1 MSFRY
6 FLLLLLIPFVGFS
19 QQNSEFL
26 PQTVIVKVSSQYRSY
41 CSPNEILHPQ
51 FNKVASSIDVIKIE
65 QMFPNHKPEYRD
77 GMVDLSL
84 IYQITYSASIS
95 ELAASKLLL
104 KWKGFV
110 YAEPYILP
118 ELAYTPNDPII
129 SDPVKTWHLI
139 MINAFAAWDVTKG
152 DTNIVIGIT
161 DTGWD
166 NTHPDLVGNAKKN
179 YNDPINGTD
188 DDADG
193 YIDNF
198 IGWDLGNNDNDAQL
212 EGSNHGTHVSGLS
225 AAVTDNNVGVASIG
239 FNTKFM
245 PIKISNSAGILT
257 QAYQGVVY
265 AADHGCFIINC
276 SWGSTTPGQFQKDV
290 IDYASIN
297 KGCLVVGA
305 CGNNNNDVLF
315 YPAAY
320 DGVLTVAA
328 SEESDLKKNN
338 SNYGYYVDI
347 SAPGENMWST
357 VGGGTYGLNGGTSM
371 AAPVVSGA
379 AALVKAMNPTYT
391 NQQVAAVLRATAFDM
406 NPLNPAYYDKL
417 GNGRLDVANALTS
430 VSPQFIEITSK
441 TIVDNNDNL
450 FVENDTLRIVGTFTN
465 YLAALNGASVTL
477 SSLSPYVN
485 VVDATTGLPNLSTLQ
500 SFSNTTDPFLV
511 EVLSGA
517 AFNESV
523 LFKAEITNGSYTVY
537 EYFYVLLNPD
547 YINLAENQVS
557 TTITSKGKIGFNDV
571 NNSVGL
577 GFDYDGEQ
585 MLYEAGL
592 MIGASSSQ
600 VSDCVRGS
608 SGQDWDFQSLENVRY
623 NPPYISAV
631 DLFGKMDDATYA
643 LSLNV
648 SIEQKSFA
656 YPSSPNNKFVI
667 VEYNIKNMGLST
679 INNLYAGIFAD
690 WDIQDAMTNNAG
702 FDAARKMG
710 YVYSLDVDTHYAAI
724 KVLTGGS
731 VVNYSLDNVSG
742 GAGGVDISNGYTTD
756 EKFTTLSTSRLS
768 AGAPAGQD
776 VAHVVSSG
784 SFNLNSGDSVIVA
797 FALIGGNSLTDIQ
810 TSATQA
816 QITYSNFIG
825 LEELKTDKG
834 ILVYPNPTTG
844 LITIISDATIENII
858 IRNALGET
866 VLQSKLKTIHLE
878 KLANGIYFI
887 EVNTTSEKNISKVV
901 LNR

>member
-1 MSFRY
+1 MRCFFL
-6 FLLLLLIPFVGFS
+6 FLLLPVVVFS
-19 QQNSEFL
+19 QQRNEFL
-26 PQTVIVKVSSQYRSY
+26 PQTVIVKVAEQYRPY
-41 CSPNEILHPQ
+41 CNQNNIVHPQ
-51 FNKVASSIDVIKIE
+51 FNKVSGVLDIIKIE
-65 QMFPNHKPEYRD
+65 RIFPNHKPEKRD
-77 GMVDLSL
+77 GLVDLSL
-84 IYQITYSASIS
+84 IYQITYSALIH
-95 ELAASKLLL
+95 EIEASKQLV
-104 KWKGFV
+104 KWKGLI
-110 YAEPYILP
+110 YAEPYVLP

-152 DTNIVIGIT
+152 DTNLVIGIT

-166 NTHPDLVGNAKKN
+166 NTHPDLVVNAKKN
-179 YNDPINGTD
+179 YNDPINGID

-198 IGWDLGNNDNDAQL
+198 IGWDLGNNDNDPQL

-225 AAVTDNNVGVASIG
+225 AAVTDNGTGVASIG

-245 PIKISNSAGILT
+245 PLKISNSAGILT

-290 IDYASIN
+290 IDYANIN

-305 CGNNNNDVLF
+305 CGNNGNEVLF

-328 SEESDLKKNN
+328 SEENDLKKNN

-357 VGGGTYGLNGGTSM
+357 IGGGTYGNNGGTSM

-379 AALVKAMNPTYT
+379 AALVKAMNPTYS

-406 NPLNPAYYDKL
+406 NPLNPTYYDKL
-417 GNGRLDVANALTS
+417 GNGRLDVANALTA
-430 VSPQFIEITSK
+430 VSPQFIEMTSK
-441 TIVDNNDNL
+441 AIVDNNDNL
-450 FVENDTLRIVGTFTN
+450 FVENDTLRITATFTN
-465 YLAALNGASVTL
+465 YLATLNGITVTL
-477 SSLSPYVN
+477 SSLSPYIN
-485 VVDATTGLPNLSTLQ
+485 VIDATTSLPNMNTLQ
-500 SFSNTTDPFLV
+500 VFTNSGDPFLV
-511 EVLSGA
+511 EVLNGA
-517 AFNESV
+517 AYNESV

-608 SGQDWDFQSLENVRY
+608 GAQEWDFQSLENVKY
-623 NPPYISAV
+623 NPPYVSAL
-631 DLFGKMDDATYA
+631 DLIGKMNDSAATSPMY
-643 LSLNV
+643 L

-656 YPSSPNNKFVI
+656 YPNSPNDKYVI
-667 VEYNIKNMGLST
+667 VEYNIKNNGVST
-679 INNLYAGIFAD
+679 LNDLYAGIFAD
-690 WDIQDAMTNNAG
+690 WDIQDAMTNKAG
-702 FDAARKMG
+702 FDVTRKMG

-724 KVLTGGS
+724 KVLTTGS
-731 VVNYSLDNVSG
+731 VVNYSLDNISG
-742 GAGGVDISNGYTTD
+742 GAGGVDISNGYTAA
-756 EKFTTLSTSRLS
+756 EKYTTLTTNRSS
-768 AGAPAGQD
+768 AGAPSGQD
-776 VAHVVSSG
+776 VAHVVSTG
-784 SFNLNSGDSVIVA
+784 GFTLNANDSVIVA
-797 FALIGGNSLTDIQ
+797 FALIGGNSLADIKN
-810 TSATQA
+810 SADQA
-816 QITYSNFIG
+816 QITYENFIG
-825 LEELKTDKG
+825 VNELVKDKE
-834 ILVYPNPTTG
+834 VYFYPNPTTG
-844 LITIISDATIENII
+844 LIYISSKTIIEKVIISNAIGENII
-858 IRNALGET
+858 STNSTRVN
-866 VLQSKLKTIHLE
+866 LE
-878 KLANGIYFI
+878 NLNNGIYFI
-887 EVNTTSEKNISKVV
+887 EVYTDKERFISKVV
-901 LNR
+901 LNK